1 MSQNIYGD
9 TEFFA
14 GYATLDRPVKGST
27 AEHIAAQPG
36 LGEEKEWPMLFVPHA
51 RKPAISAKARI
62 IRALSRVAARF

>member
-51 RKPAISAKARI
+51 RKPT
-62 IRALSRVAARF
+62 